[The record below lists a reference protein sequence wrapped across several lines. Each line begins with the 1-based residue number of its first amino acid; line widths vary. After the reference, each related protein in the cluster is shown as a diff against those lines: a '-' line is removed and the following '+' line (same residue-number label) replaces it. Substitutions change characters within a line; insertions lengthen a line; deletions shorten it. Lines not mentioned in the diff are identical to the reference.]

1 MNEYSQNN
9 ADELNDSADEVVDQ
23 SSAAEQTSLE
33 RDDDRW
39 QHQRRGWRD
48 WWVLLLLI
56 ATYLVWTGLVYLLEP
71 GIR

>member
-1 MNEYSQNN
+1 MNEFPSNN
-9 ADELNDSADEVVDQ
+9 PDESEIVAADSLDQ

-48 WWVLLLLI
+48 WWVLLLMI
-56 ATYLVWTGLVYLLEP
+56 ATYLVWTGLIYLLEP